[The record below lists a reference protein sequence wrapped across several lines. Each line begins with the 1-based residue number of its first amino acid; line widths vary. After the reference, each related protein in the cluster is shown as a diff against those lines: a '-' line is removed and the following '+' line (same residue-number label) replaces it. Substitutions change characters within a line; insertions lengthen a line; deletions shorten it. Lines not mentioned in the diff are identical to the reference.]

1 MDDDLHSQF
10 RRQALFYTVA
20 CPLQSQQLSPSE
32 KQYLACKQRMMCQ
45 KAAIDI
51 KSNSA
56 LYSGPQHSQKQ
67 QRGDQGKLL
76 HIQ

>member
-1 MDDDLHSQF
+1 MQ
-10 RRQALFYTVA
+10 VA